1 MFKQLLACVE
11 IVLPGKAKCVQT
23 TVGMCGDSTA
33 RQGKMC
39 SNNCRH
45 RQDVFKQLSAC
56 VEIVLAGKARCVQ
69 TIVGMCGDS
78 TARQGKMC
86 SNNYP
91 LWLETWAQL
100 TRTGRKKTF
109 WDEPF
114 RSHGDRTWFISFSIT
129 AKKCTKIVLPPTPFL
144 FCFFITSIPFLV
156 HSGSLH

>member
-11 IVLPGKAKCVQT
+11 IVLPGKARCVQT

-39 SNNCRH
+39 SN
-45 RQDVFKQLSAC
+45 K
-56 VEIVLAGKARCVQ
+56 
-69 TIVGMCGDS
+69 
-78 TARQGKMC
+78 
-86 SNNYP
+86 YP

-114 RSHGDRTWFISFSIT
+114 LSHRDGTGFVSFSVT
-129 AKKCTKIVLPPTPFL
+129 AKECTKIALPPTPFL
-144 FCFFITSIPFLV
+144 FCLLLLQFPS
-156 HSGSLH
+156 